1 MNTAIDPDHVAE
13 VYAKLSVRREG
24 EGKRLSGG
32 CPNIDQ
38 TAVLLFFTPCRFFSL
53 IELTDSMTDWAS

>member
-24 EGKRLSGG
+24 EGRSLSAADARISIRRRSCSFSRLV
-32 CPNIDQ
+32 
-38 TAVLLFFTPCRFFSL
+38 AFSL
-53 IELTDSMTDWAS
+53 